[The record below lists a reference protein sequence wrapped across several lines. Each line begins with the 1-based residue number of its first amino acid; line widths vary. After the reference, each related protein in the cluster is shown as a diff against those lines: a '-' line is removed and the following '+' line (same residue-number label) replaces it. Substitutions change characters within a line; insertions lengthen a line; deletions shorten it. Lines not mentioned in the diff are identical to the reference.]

1 MTLLALSSLI
11 ESITSLLAALFRSSA
26 EFVTR
31 IQDAR
36 GMALLY
42 QTLSGLSD
50 HELSLRGLK
59 RQDSR
64 GPSSPGSS
72 DAERAIRRDARGAI
86 SCFARRNAFV
96 IAGRPRVAC
105 SPVAQR

>member
-26 EFVTR
+26 ELVTR
-31 IQDAR
+31 IHDAR

-50 HELSLRGLK
+50 HELALRGLK
-59 RQDSR
+59 RQDI
-64 GPSSPGSS
+64 P
-72 DAERAIRRDARGAI
+72 RAV
-86 SCFARRNAFV
+86 FARFER
-96 IAGRPRVAC
+96 R
-105 SPVAQR
+105 